1 MKVVCLELGRM
12 GNNNYL
18 VVNEDS
24 NEAILIDCGG
34 TADEIIREIC
44 LRGLRLTAVL
54 LTHGHID
61 HIQAIDGIAA
71 YYSCP
76 VYIHSLDRDFLVRPE
91 YNLSK
96 RIFGQ
101 AFCAE
106 TVPVILEEELTVAGM
121 NITVIHT
128 PGHTPGSV
136 CFRMGNTLFT
146 GDTLFADSIGAEL
159 PPFGD
164 SKTEIDSIR
173 RELFTIPDDCIC
185 YPGHGK
191 ETSLFYERKN
201 NLYCRI

>member
-1 MKVVCLELGRM
+1 MKVIRLELGRM

-18 VVNEDS
+18 VSNEET

-34 TADEIIREIC
+34 TADEIIREIRI
-44 LRGLRLTAVL
+44 RGLRLKAVL

-61 HIQAIDGIAA
+61 HIQALDGITACFA
-71 YYSCP
+71 CP

-96 RIFGQ
+96 QIFGQ

-106 TVPVILEEELTVAGM
+106 TVPVILKEELTVAGL
-121 NITVIHT
+121 NISVIHT

-136 CFRMGNTLFT
+136 CFRIENMLFT

-164 SKTEIDSIR
+164 GETEIASIR
-173 RELFTIPDDCIC
+173 RELFNIPEDCIC